1 MSHLSFFI
9 HILSV
14 NFNISCQTYSFL
26 IDFVEFMLLFFIMHL
41 RVSLN
46 YYILDFDSN
55 VNYDLTYNVY
65 LCNRLQLMLL
75 GFPCLMMFLYDSYIT
90 NKSIHSLLTRKT
102 NKSQISNFKLFISL
116 TGVWSR
122 TLRSPMRWC
131 SPF

>member
-1 MSHLSFFI
+1 MSHLSLFI

-14 NFNISCQTYSFL
+14 SFNISCQTYSFL
-26 IDFVEFMLLFFIMHL
+26 IDFVKFMLLL
-41 RVSLN
+41 C